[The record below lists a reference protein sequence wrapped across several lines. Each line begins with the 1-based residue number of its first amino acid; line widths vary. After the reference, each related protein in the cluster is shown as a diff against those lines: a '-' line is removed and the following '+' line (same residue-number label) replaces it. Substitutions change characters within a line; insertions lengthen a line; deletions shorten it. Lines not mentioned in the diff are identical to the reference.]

1 MQLKRLV
8 PVLLSAMALMASC
21 ASSASA
27 TAIEVGGAEIKEEKT
42 YTLSLEVGFSFT
54 MSRTDGS
61 LANTCTKV
69 HLGGHIPWYNHPAL
83 WLLNITEFSFGGPCI
98 RPVVVH
104 KPGSLSVQYTSGT
117 NGTVSSSEAEV
128 TVGTAF
134 GTVNCKTGS
143 GTDLGTLTG
152 VSSGQATVH
161 VNAVVN
167 CGFLLPSA
175 NWKGT
180 LKFSSPSG
188 LGVTS

>member
-1 MQLKRLV
+1 MNLRRLALA
-8 PVLLSAMALMASC
+8 LLSTMVLAASC
-21 ASSASA
+21 AGSASA
-27 TAIEVGGAEIKEEKT
+27 TAFEEGGVEIKEEKT
-42 YTLSLEVGFSFT
+42 YTLSLEVGASFT
-54 MSRTDGS
+54 MSRTDGT

-69 HLGGHIPWYNHPAL
+69 HLGGHIPWYNHPVL
-83 WLLNITEFSFGGPCI
+83 WLLNLTELTFGECE
-98 RPVVVH
+98 RPIGVH
-104 KPGSLSVQYTSGT
+104 KTGNQSVQYTSGT
-117 NGTVSSSEAEV
+117 NGTVASSGAEV
-128 TVGTAF
+128 TVGTPF
-134 GTVNCKTGS
+134 GTVNCKTGE

-175 NWKGT
+175 NWNGT